1 VSEAARRTVAI
12 ELIPNGEPWWAIRC
26 RPGCGLRG
34 AYCMPYRRSETL
46 QVTEKSCYLGG
57 AQTRERAAAYAER
70 LGYEVVA

>member
-1 VSEAARRTVAI
+1 
-12 ELIPNGEPWWAIRC
+12 
-26 RPGCGLRG
+26 
-34 AYCMPYRRSETL
+34 MPYRRSETL